1 MNLACN
7 IHLTPKYINQF
18 KLNSNI
24 MTIDIYGLVILP
36 LLIVAARIVDVS
48 LQTLRIIFTSRDKI
62 KIAPIVGFFEV
73 FIWLLAIGQLFDN
86 LTNIL
91 YYTAYAFGFAIGNY
105 IGIYIDRKL
114 SIGLLNLQLIVIE
127 KPDQLLKDLKVAGY
141 GLTILTA
148 EGYHNILIQLI
159 IKRKNL
165 KEVQKII
172 ENHYENAFITVQQ
185 VQSVKGGVFP
195 PPIRKQ
201 RLNSLKQKKGK

>member
-1 MNLACN
+1 
-7 IHLTPKYINQF
+7 
-18 KLNSNI
+18 

-91 YYTAYAFGFAIGNY
+91 YYTAYASGFAIGNY
-105 IGIYIDRKL
+105 VGIYIDRKL
-114 SIGLLNLQLIVIE
+114 SIGLLNLQLIVI
-127 KPDQLLKDLKVAGY
+127 KQPNTLLKSLKDAGY
-141 GLTILTA
+141 GLTVLTA

-165 KEVQKII
+165 KEVLKII
-172 ENHYENAFITVQQ
+172 EENYEDAFITIQQ

-195 PPIRKQ
+195 PPTRRY
-201 RLNSLKQKKGK
+201 RLNSIKGKKK